1 MIRRPPRSTLFPY
14 TTLFRSYTDPLFKG
28 FGNGLNG
35 GWANTAKTQKF
46 LRFNIRVS
54 ATVSFVP
61 DADKTYD
68 VNALGL
74 AYIKPTGSSIAQTF
88 GGDGNKTTQV
98 VVSNP
103 NFPNDPT
110 RKYKPSFPARE
121 PQY

>member
-68 VNALGL
+68 VNRSEEHTSELQSPDHL
-74 AYIKPTGSSIAQTF
+74 VCRLLLEKKKNDRDAQF
-88 GGDGNKTTQV
+88 
-98 VVSNP
+98 S
-103 NFPNDPT
+103 
-110 RKYKPSFPARE
+110 
-121 PQY
+121 